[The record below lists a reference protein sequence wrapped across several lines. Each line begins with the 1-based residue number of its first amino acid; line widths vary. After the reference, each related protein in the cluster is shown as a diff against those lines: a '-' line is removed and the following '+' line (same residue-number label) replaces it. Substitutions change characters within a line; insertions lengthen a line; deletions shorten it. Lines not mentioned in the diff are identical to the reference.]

1 MGDYRSAQHYYDDA
15 RTAAHNAQNVELVT
29 YILCTMSQLATWQ
42 GKPRVGIDHAVAAA
56 VWAEQTESPKARA
69 YAADVA
75 VRAYVADGQRDKGRA
90 TLDHERAIITTIR
103 DEPPGSSWWYFYDE
117 SFYWSTETVFALR
130 FKEPDAAIAVVDQSL
145 ALVDPTNLHARTHRA
160 LHRAEAFIQKEA
172 VPEACTIIGEVA
184 SLGPLS
190 ASARYGQRIDR
201 LRAQVT
207 PWQRTKPVRELDEI
221 LTAYRRSARGN
232 GKI

>member
-1 MGDYRSAQHYYDDA
+1 
-15 RTAAHNAQNVELVT
+15 
-29 YILCTMSQLATWQ
+29 
-42 GKPRVGIDHAVAAA
+42 
-56 VWAEQTESPKARA
+56 
-69 YAADVA
+69 
-75 VRAYVADGQRDKGRA
+75 
-90 TLDHERAIITTIR
+90 
-103 DEPPGSSWWYFYDE
+103 
-117 SFYWSTETVFALR
+117 
-130 FKEPDAAIAVVDQSL
+130 
-145 ALVDPTNLHARTHRA
+145 

-172 VPEACTIIGEVA
+172 VPEACVIIGEVA
-184 SLGPLS
+184 SLEPLS